1 MRRHLAALLTAA
13 TALTA
18 SCAQPLPSSTTT
30 PDGTTAPDTTTPDGT
45 ALRLPLD
52 DYQHSPVQGL
62 AVTNAYRVLL
72 IRCARRHGRTLP
84 ITSSPRPLVGPRTWT
99 ERRYGLTDAADAASY
114 GYGLGP
120 RDPARHPPEPAPLDP
135 ATIAVIT
142 GTDAGRD
149 VPPGGCQ
156 EETCKALAMAPA
168 GADPSLPEHLSML
181 SFQRSRTDPRVRAA
195 VEAWSACM
203 RAAGHSYA
211 TPFDPIAD
219 PAFRDG
225 TSQKELATARTD
237 LACKKRTNLVSIWLS
252 VESAYQRTM
261 IAQNT
266 TALQAAKRANETTL
280 RLAQETL
287 TAAEQPS
294 TSSSHRRSSATPE

>member
-1 MRRHLAALLTAA
+1 MRPLLAALLTAV

-18 SCAQPLPSSTTT
+18 SCAQALPSGAPT
-30 PDGTTAPDTTTPDGT
+30 PDGA

-52 DYQHSPVQGL
+52 DYQHSPTQGL
-62 AVTNAYRVLL
+62 TVTNAYRVHL

-84 ITSSPRPLVGPRTWT
+84 ITSSPRPLVGPRTWM
-99 ERRYGLTDAADAASY
+99 ERRYGLTDPADAAAY

-120 RDPARHPPEPAPLDP
+120 RDPAHQPPESPVLDP
-135 ATIAVIT
+135 ASIAVIT
-142 GTDAGRD
+142 GTGDEA
-149 VPPGGCQ
+149 PPGGCQ
-156 EETCKALAMAPA
+156 EQTRKALAMAPA
-168 GADPSLPEHLSML
+168 GADPALPQRLSRI

-195 VEAWSACM
+195 VEAWSDCM
-203 RAAGHSYA
+203 RAAGHAYA

-225 TSQKELATARTD
+225 TSEKELATARTD
-237 LACKKRTNLVSIWLS
+237 LACKKRTDLVGVWLS

-261 IAQNT
+261 IAQNA
-266 TALQAAKRANETTL
+266 TALQGARRANQTTL

-287 TAAEQPS
+287 DAEKRAG
-294 TSSSHRRSSATPE
+294 RR

>member
-18 SCAQPLPSSTTT
+18 SCAQALPRSTAT
-30 PDGTTAPDTTTPDGT
+30 PDRT

-52 DYQHSPVQGL
+52 DYQHSPIQGL

-72 IRCARRHGRTLP
+72 IRCAQRHGRILP

-120 RDPARHPPEPAPLDP
+120 RDPARHPPESAPLDP

-142 GTDAGRD
+142 GSGAGHD

-156 EETCKALAMAPA
+156 EEARKALAMAPA

-181 SFQRSRTDPRVRAA
+181 SFQRSRIDSRVRAA
-195 VEAWSACM
+195 VEGWSACM

-225 TSQKELATARTD
+225 TSEKELATARTD
-237 LACKKRTNLVSIWLS
+237 LACKKRTNLVGIWLS
-252 VESAYQRTM
+252 VESAFQRTM
-261 IAQNT
+261 IAQNA
-266 TALQAAKRANETTL
+266 TALRAAKQANEITL

-287 TAAEQPS
+287 AAVEPASAPS
-294 TSSSHRRSSATPE
+294 SYRKSPAAPE

>member
-1 MRRHLAALLTAA
+1 MRPHLAALLAAA

-18 SCAQPLPSSTTT
+18 SCAQALPS
-30 PDGTTAPDTTTPDGT
+30 DTTAPDGA

-52 DYQHSPVQGL
+52 DYQHSPTQTL
-62 AVTNAYRVLL
+62 TVTNAYRVLL

-84 ITSSPRPLVGPRTWT
+84 IASSPRPLVGPRTWM

-120 RDPARHPPEPAPLDP
+120 RDPARHPPETPDLDP

-142 GTDAGRD
+142 GTGDKA
-149 VPPGGCQ
+149 PPGGCQ
-156 EETCKALAMAPA
+156 EQTRRSLAMAPA
-168 GADPSLPEHLSML
+168 GTDPSLPQHLSML
-181 SFQRSRTDPRVRAA
+181 SFQRSRSDRRVQAA
-195 VEAWSACM
+195 VKEWSACM

-225 TSQKELATARTD
+225 TSEKELATARTD
-237 LACKKRTNLVSIWLS
+237 LACKKRTNLVGVWLS

-261 IAQNT
+261 IAQNA
-266 TALQAAKRANETTL
+266 TALQGAKRANQTTL

-287 TAAEQPS
+287 AAEMRAPES
-294 TSSSHRRSSATPE
+294 TSSGSPAD

>member
-1 MRRHLAALLTAA
+1 MRPHLAALLAAA

-18 SCAQPLPSSTTT
+18 SCAQARPSDTIA
-30 PDGTTAPDTTTPDGT
+30 PDGA

-52 DYQHSPVQGL
+52 DYQHSPTQIL
-62 AVTNAYRVLL
+62 TVTNAYRVLL
-72 IRCARRHGRTLP
+72 IRCARRHGRALP
-84 ITSSPRPLVGPRTWT
+84 ITSSPRPLVGPRTWM

-120 RDPARHPPEPAPLDP
+120 RDPARHPPETPDLDP

-142 GTDAGRD
+142 GTGDQA
-149 VPPGGCQ
+149 PPGGCQ
-156 EETCKALAMAPA
+156 EQARKALAMAPA
-168 GADPSLPEHLSML
+168 DADPSLPQHLSML
-181 SFQRSRTDPRVRAA
+181 SFQRSRADRRVQAA
-195 VEAWSACM
+195 VKEWSACM

-225 TSQKELATARTD
+225 TSERELATTRTD
-237 LACKKRTNLVSIWLS
+237 LACKKRTNLVGVWLS

-261 IAQNT
+261 IDRNAA
-266 TALQAAKRANETTL
+266 ALQRARRANQTTL

-287 TAAEQPS
+287 AAEMRVPS
-294 TSSSHRRSSATPE
+294 SGSPAD